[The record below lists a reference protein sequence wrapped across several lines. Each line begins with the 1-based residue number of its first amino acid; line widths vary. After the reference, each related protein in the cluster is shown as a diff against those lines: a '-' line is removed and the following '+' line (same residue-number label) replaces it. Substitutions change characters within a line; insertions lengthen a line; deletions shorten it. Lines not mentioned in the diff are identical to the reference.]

1 MEKAMYFYIYVFLDY
16 FYLYLN
22 NNSVLLTKC
31 IFTYNV
37 SIN

>member
-16 FYLYLN
+16 FYLN